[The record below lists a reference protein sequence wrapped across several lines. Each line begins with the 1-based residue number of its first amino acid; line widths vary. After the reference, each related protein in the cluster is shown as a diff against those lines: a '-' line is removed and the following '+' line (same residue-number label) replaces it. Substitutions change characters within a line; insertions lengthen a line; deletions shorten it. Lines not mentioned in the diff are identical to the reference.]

1 MKWIFILLL
10 GLIITVSPAF
20 GIPIAEKTGL
30 KFSSSVNVDDNIFVI
45 EGTGNF
51 DVKRI
56 SFDQQNKE
64 LVLKIESSLE
74 YNLMEIIIPTKL
86 MGNQLIFLVDG
97 IEVES
102 SLKRGS
108 TTSFATLEFNG
119 IGTHNLTISDVTYQ
133 NAQFTYSTLD
143 EMAEDAA
150 ESNGGGCL
158 IATAAFGSE
167 VSSQVQFLR
176 ELRDNTILQTKSGTA
191 FMTGFN
197 QFYYSFSPTVADYE
211 RENSIFKEIVKI
223 TLTPLLTS
231 LTLLNHVNI
240 DTEQEMLGY
249 GIGVILLNIGMYFV
263 TPVVLVMS
271 AKKLLFLRK

>member
-1 MKWIFILLL
+1 MCKRLF
-10 GLIITVSPAF
+10 F
-20 GIPIAEKTGL
+20 FFFQAE
-30 KFSSSVNVDDNIFVI
+30 
-45 EGTGNF
+45 
-51 DVKRI
+51 
-56 SFDQQNKE
+56 
-64 LVLKIESSLE
+64 
-74 YNLMEIIIPTKL
+74 
-86 MGNQLIFLVDG
+86 DG
-97 IEVES
+97 IRDAQES
-102 SLKRGS
+102 RGLGDVYKR
-108 TTSFATLEFNG
+108 
-119 IGTHNLTISDVTYQ
+119 
-133 NAQFTYSTLD
+133 
-143 EMAEDAA
+143 
-150 ESNGGGCL
+150 
-158 IATAAFGSE
+158 
-167 VSSQVQFLR
+167 QVQFLR
-176 ELRDNTILQTKSGTA
+176 EIRDGKIMATESGTA